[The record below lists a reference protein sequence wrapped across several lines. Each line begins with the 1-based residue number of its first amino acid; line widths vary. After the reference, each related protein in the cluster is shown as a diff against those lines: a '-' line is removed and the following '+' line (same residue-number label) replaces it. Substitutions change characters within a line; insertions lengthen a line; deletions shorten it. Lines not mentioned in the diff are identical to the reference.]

1 MLAFLKFL
9 NSCTTLPN
17 LADINFTYY
26 PFININDVFSL
37 ERLSFNYLLLNAKYH
52 DSYLLYQSSLSLM
65 EYKGYCNGNC
75 IKGNY
80 TTEPNFFCGI
90 YRFTDFFI
98 AGCIRS
104 HEKMPLKAYY
114 LSEYKRLDSV
124 HYFNIVDKY
133 ILGV

>member
-9 NSCTTLPN
+9 NSNTSLPN
-17 LADINFTYY
+17 LSDIHFSYY

-37 ERLSFNYLLLNAKYH
+37 ERLSFHHLLLNAKYH
-52 DSYLLYQSSLSLM
+52 EDYLLHQLNLSLM

-75 IKGNY
+75 IKGRY
-80 TTEPNFFCGI
+80 ITEPNFFCGI
-90 YRFTDFFI
+90 YRFGDSFI
-98 AGCIRS
+98 AGCIRT

-114 LSEYKRLDSV
+114 LSEYTRLDSV

-133 ILGV
+133 ILGN